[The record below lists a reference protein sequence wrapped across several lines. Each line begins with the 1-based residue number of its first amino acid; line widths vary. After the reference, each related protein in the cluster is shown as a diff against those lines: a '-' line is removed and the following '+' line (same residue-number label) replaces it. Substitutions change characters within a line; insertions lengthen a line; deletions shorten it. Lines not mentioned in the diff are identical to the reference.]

1 MNTKTYTKCNHTFC
15 IAGGKT
21 REAIAHVEYTMP
33 HARTGEPVTIAWDVC
48 EGDYPALMQMV
59 TNRNEPYTVTNL

>member
-1 MNTKTYTKCNHTFC
+1 MNTNTITKCNHTFC

-21 REAIAHVEYTMP
+21 KAAIAHVEYTMP

-59 TNRNEPYTVTNL
+59 INRNQPYTVTVL